1 MRRNVSL
8 AKPPRGRQAELR
20 ETGGLIALGSSLSL
34 SSLGETGRTGS
45 LFPHC
50 ATHDAMPSLFVC
62 EWRSRG
68 ERERRGKYRMDYSCC
83 WWRYV
88 RGKAQHRSTV
98 ISCRG
103 QSQHGT
109 PQKKRKTRAW
119 MATTPLLPL
128 CTPLSL
134 DHLTPTTLT
143 RLRLSL
149 RIVRTAY
156 ANATAP
162 SFFFSFLLPEEL
174 MGARTRAMMISA
186 RQLYTSLA

>member
-68 ERERRGKYRMDYSCC
+68 ERERDEE
-83 WWRYV
+83 
-88 RGKAQHRSTV
+88 STGWT
-98 ISCRG
+98 IAAAG
-103 QSQHGT
+103 GAT
-109 PQKKRKTRAW
+109 YGEKRN
-119 MATTPLLPL
+119 
-128 CTPLSL
+128 
-134 DHLTPTTLT
+134 
-143 RLRLSL
+143 
-149 RIVRTAY
+149 IVV
-156 ANATAP
+156 
-162 SFFFSFLLPEEL
+162 
-174 MGARTRAMMISA
+174 
-186 RQLYTSLA
+186 Q

>member
-1 MRRNVSL
+1 
-8 AKPPRGRQAELR
+8 
-20 ETGGLIALGSSLSL
+20 LGSSLSL

-149 RIVRTAY
+149 RIVRAWHKPAIFKACLVWCPCIVVAKFSTWIGTCVTHETKHVTRNVAVLRFTAE
-156 ANATAP
+156 AP
-162 SFFFSFLLPEEL
+162 DPDHEINE
-174 MGARTRAMMISA
+174 
-186 RQLYTSLA
+186 